1 MDMNSLLP
9 PPHGALDG
17 FRGPAT
23 SVPSFQQSASSL
35 PGLRKHLPSL
45 PIRLAAL
52 SAPSPAAPN
61 DLHSGHPRRP
71 DLAPLNAPSSHGGER
86 LAPLRFIIPSTHCS
100 GSVSSFPSASV
111 TSDSNVNIRPAV
123 APSLPSAAA
132 FASVAHQSH
141 DAFHSTHDSVPRAGV
156 SMDMSMLSHD
166 PVAHDS
172 SEHLAPDSMNALE
185 HQDQGKTKKSPG
197 RRSRA
202 VKNPNRS
209 TKSKARP
216 GLRKGKWTEEEE
228 RYAAQLTMYFKEGL
242 LPIARG
248 TMLRLYLSQKLN
260 CEPMR
265 ITKKFTGGECI
276 GKQVFRPCSPT
287 PEAKVRRMQAQ
298 LELVALEAAFIK
310 RLKRTRRRCRVSRTA
325 TAARSRPAACCRS
338 SRRSVAHETTPMDR
352 RTRTA
357 TTVASRRTRL
367 RTVPA
372 ARPRKLA
379 SGTWTAWTTPA
390 PSGCCSTSSTRQVVT
405 TRSPRPRWIVQRPH
419 RPRWPAPA
427 QPGVSSEPEP
437 ESESEDRVSSSLL
450 RSSEELASSPTKRMR
465 TLSISNS
472 VADVTT
478 PKRSRVGSFS
488 VMSMSCSN

>member
-1 MDMNSLLP
+1 MDMNSLL

-23 SVPSFQQSASSL
+23 SVPSFQNTSL

-52 SAPSPAAPN
+52 SAPSQTAAPN
-61 DLHSGHPRRP
+61 DHAHPRRP
-71 DLAPLNAPSSHGGER
+71 DLAPLNAAHAPSHQS

-100 GSVSSFPSASV
+100 GSVSSFPSANT

-123 APSLPSAAA
+123 APSLPSAAVFKA
-132 FASVAHQSH
+132 ASQQVRDVFASHESAQ
-141 DAFHSTHDSVPRAGV
+141 RAAG
-156 SMDMSMLSHD
+156 SMDINPQD
-166 PVAHDS
+166 PVTQEGGDQ
-172 SEHLAPDSMNALE
+172 LMPDSATSFDG
-185 HQDQGKTKKSPG
+185 QAKTKKSPG

-310 RLKRTRRRCRVSRTA
+310 KLQENKEEVPGLTDGENGAIPPGGMLPVKSKKRRPRHDGETHGDEDRDDGGFTSDSSSDGASSTSADGKRNVDGMDDASAVGLLLDFFYKASRNGDDA
-325 TAARSRPAACCRS
+325 RPALDR
-338 SRRSVAHETTPMDR
+338 TTPP
-352 RTRTA
+352 A
-357 TTVASRRTRL
+357 VASVL
-367 RTVPA
+367 PA
-372 ARPRKLA
+372 
-379 SGTWTAWTTPA
+379 S
-390 PSGCCSTSSTRQVVT
+390 SSTT
-405 TRSPRPRWIVQRPH
+405 I
-419 RPRWPAPA
+419 
-427 QPGVSSEPEP
+427 EPEP
-437 ESESEDRVSSSLL
+437 ESDSDDRVSSTL

-488 VMSMSCSN
+488 VMSMSNN